1 MAEFDPHLPRPVER
15 LAPIVV
21 VGLLAAV
28 PPLAQVLGDPFL
40 IKVAT
45 RVIVFAIAAVALN
58 LVLGFAGMVSLL
70 QAGLFGVGGYVVA
83 IAAHHIF
90 EAEPIGIAGLA
101 WGGSADLALTLPLA
115 AVVAGLMA
123 LVTGMVSLRTS
134 GPYFLMIT
142 LAFDQ
147 MLYYGAVALQKYG
160 GDDGLQI
167 LTPLTLAGWDVSN
180 RWRFFYFALALLA
193 VTLLVVGRLVGSR
206 FGIVLRAAAENE
218 RRVAVSGIPPYPYRL
233 AAFVVSGA
241 VAGLAGGL
249 LAAGQQFVSPADM
262 HWVRSGD
269 FVVMAVLGGL
279 STVWGPVVGAA
290 AFVVLELLLSSWTQ
304 HWQLV
309 FGLIIV
315 AVVLSLR
322 GGLAD
327 LVHLLGRSGGAR

>member
-1 MAEFDPHLPRPVER
+1 MAESDPHRPALVER
-15 LAPIVV
+15 LAPLVV
-21 VGLLAAV
+21 VALLAAV
-28 PPLAQVLGDPFL
+28 PPVAQMLGDPFL

-45 RVIVFAIAAVALN
+45 RVVVFAIAAVALN
-58 LVLGFAGMVSLL
+58 LILGFAGLVSLL
-70 QAGLFGVGGYVVA
+70 QAGLFGVGGYAVA
-83 IAAHHIF
+83 IAAHHVF
-90 EAEPIGIAGLA
+90 EAEPIGFSALA
-101 WGGSADLALTLPLA
+101 WEGSTDLALTLPLA
-115 AVVAGLMA
+115 AAVAGLVA

-167 LTPLTLAGWDVSN
+167 LTPLSFAGWDMSN
-180 RWRFFYFALALLA
+180 RWRFFYFALTMLA
-193 VTLLVVGRLVGSR
+193 VVLLVATRLVASR
-206 FGIVLRAAAENE
+206 FGIVLRASAENE
-218 RRVAVSGIPPYPYRL
+218 RRVAVSGIPPYAHRL
-233 AAFVVSGA
+233 AAFTVSGA

-304 HWQLV
+304 HWQLA

-315 AVVLSLR
+315 AVVLTLR
-322 GGLAD
+322 GGLSD
-327 LVHLLGRSGGAR
+327 LVHLAGRSRGAR